1 MAASLPE
8 CEVGQPAARVNTIL
22 GPGLRRVRM
31 ALTEGPF
38 QQNEG
43 PRGCVRLLGRLEVG
57 LRGQLLDLREG
68 KSESHRF
75 PHRYVLFSRGSE
87 VPRVP
92 PSNRRLVRSRTATS
106 PVWFPGGRFAGSE
119 TRVYFQAPNW
129 QKLTK
134 SCKIGCPPHVRMF
147 AF

>member
-8 CEVGQPAARVNTIL
+8 CEVGQQAARVNTIL
-22 GPGLRRVRM
+22 GPGLRRVCV

-92 PSNRRLVRSRTATS
+92 PSNRGLV
-106 PVWFPGGRFAGSE
+106 
-119 TRVYFQAPNW
+119 
-129 QKLTK
+129 
-134 SCKIGCPPHVRMF
+134 
-147 AF
+147 